1 MGAFDHL
8 SDFCSV
14 TETRRALQIRKRK
27 PLQTV
32 DLKVKMDC
40 DGCERRVKHAVSS
53 IRACTEESELH
64 SIGCIWIAVS
74 GRSTDIHHRNWWSG
88 VTNVNVNRKQSRVT
102 VTGHIEAKEVVRKIK
117 STGKR
122 AEAWPYVPYSLVAYP
137 YVAGAYDKKAPA
149 GFVRN
154 VAQAVASPSA
164 PEEKIS
170 SLFSDENPNAC
181 TVM

>member
-27 PLQTV
+27 PLQVENTIPWQQAILFCILLLCFLGLCWVNHQTV

-53 IRACTEESELH
+53 IR
-64 SIGCIWIAVS
+64 
-74 GRSTDIHHRNWWSG
+74 G
-88 VTNVNVNRKQSRVT
+88 VTNVTVNRKQSRVT
-102 VTGHIEAKEVVRKIK
+102 VTGHIEAKEVARKIK

-137 YVAGAYDKKAPA
+137 YAAGAYDKKAPP

-154 VAQAVASPSA
+154 VA
-164 PEEKIS
+164 
-170 SLFSDENPNAC
+170 
-181 TVM
+181 

>member
-1 MGAFDHL
+1 
-8 SDFCSV
+8 
-14 TETRRALQIRKRK
+14 
-27 PLQTV
+27 
-32 DLKVKMDC
+32 MDC

-53 IRACTEESELH
+53 IR
-64 SIGCIWIAVS
+64 
-74 GRSTDIHHRNWWSG
+74 G